1 MSQIIHMD
9 TEIVLNLSNSIKKF
23 AINIGECTESFN
35 GIVRSLAWEGS
46 SREELVSHTSILL
59 TKVSNLK
66 IELAQLSQQLTN
78 EIEGQR
84 YSINID
90 IIAEQ
95 NLTAQ
100 SLAET
105 KYRYNVNPAF
115 SGEYTTVPVIRSKT
129 GLVAWSC
136 RYRWVD
142 GGSAPYRVQDV
153 FIEVGGKIVHL
164 SFMAAPEDFDFGVL
178 QFIRMAQSV
187 QPL

>member
-1 MSQIIHMD
+1 MPNNK
-9 TEIVLNLSNSIKKF
+9 IVS
-23 AINIGECTESFN
+23 
-35 GIVRSLAWEGS
+35 
-46 SREELVSHTSILL
+46 TSICVFSIDS
-59 TKVSNLK
+59 TMRW
-66 IELAQLSQQLTN
+66 IELKQPNAEVYRCKY

-115 SGEYTTVPVIRSKT
+115 SGENIPPFQLLGQKA
-129 GLVAWSC
+129 GLVTWSC

-178 QFIRMAQSV
+178 QFIRMAQSA
-187 QPL
+187 QPI